1 MKDYLSKLWNK
12 VADTGS
18 VTMGCFFVAAIF
30 IGLLSGIVFLIKWL
44 WSLSA
49 VKNVVYLTGDF
60 ISENSTILEYIFV
73 GGFLIYLGIFIVLGI
88 FTFIKDNKNSIKNGV
103 KTAWDWFLKGICI
116 ILLIAFCLFCLHQC
130 FHNSPDIEPQL
141 YEHQM

>member
-73 GGFLIYLGIFIVLGI
+73 GGFLIYLGIFTVLGI